1 MTAQKIVLDYLI
13 GPSFQGVKIL
23 LVSLFADDT
32 QKTIHKTY
40 FVPFL
45 SIQDH
50 NFLVYDRNFIDQ
62 PVTNST
68 KTYENIGKI
77 DTGQGD
83 EFATDCF
90 IDYPY

>member
-1 MTAQKIVLDYLI
+1 M
-13 GPSFQGVKIL
+13 
-23 LVSLFADDT
+23 SLFADDT
-32 QKTIHKTY
+32 QKTIHKNY

-45 SIQDH
+45 STQNH
-50 NFLVYDRNFIDQ
+50 NFLVYNRNFIDQ

-68 KTYENIGKI
+68 KTYENIEKI

-83 EFATDCF
+83 EFATDFF

>member
-1 MTAQKIVLDYLI
+1 M
-13 GPSFQGVKIL
+13 
-23 LVSLFADDT
+23 SLFADDT

-45 SIQDH
+45 STQDH

-83 EFATDCF
+83 AFATDCF